1 MNTELRQKTKNNF
14 EKDFFKFMNDA
25 VFVKTMET
33 VRKHRIKE
41 NRLFIIRSKLSYHKV
56 FHRKS
61 VSNRNEKNSNI
72 YK

>member
-1 MNTELRQKTKNNF
+1 
-14 EKDFFKFMNDA
+14 MNDE
-25 VFVKTMET
+25 VFGKTMET